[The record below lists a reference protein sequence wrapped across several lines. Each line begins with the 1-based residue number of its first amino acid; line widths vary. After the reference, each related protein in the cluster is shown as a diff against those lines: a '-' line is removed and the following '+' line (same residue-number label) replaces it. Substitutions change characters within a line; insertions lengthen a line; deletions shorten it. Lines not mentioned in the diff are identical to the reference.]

1 MTGTTLAGRAGAGGP
16 SRGSRLAPGR
26 RFPFLPTVVIGF
38 LSVLI
43 VGYASLAVGTGGLTP
58 RAAVES
64 LVDYDA
70 TSTEQVLVRTG
81 RVPRTLIGVL
91 VGAALAVAGAVMQA
105 LTRNPLADPF
115 IFGINHG
122 AALAAVTALTMFGVS
137 LQAAIPA
144 ALAGAAATA
153 VAVYLLGSV
162 GRGGLTPWKLTVAG
176 ASIAVML
183 YGAVQGLLVVN
194 EQSLEQS
201 VRWLGGSLTG
211 RELSAVDA
219 VAPYLVAGFVTAFAL
234 GPALTVFE
242 FGEHAA
248 RGLGQR
254 TGLVKGAGG
263 AAVVLLAG
271 ASVAVAGPVGFVGLA
286 IPHLSRALVGTSY
299 RRILPVAALLGA
311 VLVLLADIAARQ
323 LIAPQELPV
332 GVLTALVGVPFFLAI
347 TGRLGGR
354 R

>member
-1 MTGTTLAGRAGAGGP
+1 MTTTTLAGRPGAAGP
-16 SRGSRLAPGR
+16 PRGSRLAPGR
-26 RFPFLPTVVIGF
+26 RVPFVPTLLGSFALVVVV
-38 LSVLI
+38 S
-43 VGYASLAVGTGGLTP
+43 YASLAVGTGGLTP
-58 RAAVES
+58 AAVVES
-64 LVDYDA
+64 IVDYDP

-81 RVPRTLIGVL
+81 RLPRTVIGVL
-91 VGAALAVAGAVMQA
+91 VGAALALAGAVMQA

-115 IFGINHG
+115 VFGINHG
-122 AALAAVTALTMFGVS
+122 AALAAVTALTVFGVS
-137 LQAAIPA
+137 LEAAIPF

-183 YGAVQGLLVVN
+183 HGAVQGLLVLN

-211 RELSAVDA
+211 RDLSALRTVT
-219 VAPYLVAGFVTAFAL
+219 PYLVVGYVMAFTL

-242 FGEHAA
+242 FGEHTA

-254 TGLVKGAGG
+254 TGLVKGVGG
-263 AAVVLLAG
+263 SAVVLLAG

-286 IPHLSRALVGTSY
+286 VPHLCRALVGTSY
-299 RRILPVAALLGA
+299 RRILPVAGLLGA
-311 VLVLLADIAARQ
+311 GLLITADIAARQ
-323 LIAPQELPV
+323 VIAPQELPV
-332 GVLTALVGVPFFLAI
+332 GVLTALVGIPFFLAI
-347 TGRLGGR
+347 TGRLGGGR
-354 R
+354 